1 MAETLSLCV
10 SCKACK
16 RECPTGVDM
25 ARMKIE
31 VSAARAAQKGLSLH
45 DRLVGWLPR
54 FAPIAAMFPS
64 LFNSRDTS
72 DVPLRCIPTTQTLVA
87 EGAVSGG

>member
-1 MAETLSLCV
+1 MADTMKLCV

-31 VSAARAAQKGLSLH
+31 VTALQTEKHGLSWH
-45 DRLVGWLPR
+45 DKLIAYLPDYAPYAAALAPLLRLRDLLPGAAWL
-54 FAPIAAMFPS
+54 S
-64 LFNSRDTS
+64 
-72 DVPLRCIPTTQTLVA
+72 
-87 EGAVSGG
+87 E